1 VWGSAVATK
10 QQRVDLTIL
19 IPCYNEE
26 ESIAECVNAIPEM
39 PWSTEILVVDGGS
52 TDNTFKIT
60 KSLKKP
66 GLRVIGYK
74 PSRSKGYACA
84 FGLKHARG
92 KVTVIQD
99 VDMNPAD
106 IPQVVRPIFEGRAD
120 FVNGTRMIL
129 PMEPGAM
136 SRLNRFGNKW
146 IFATLVSLV
155 IRQRLTDAL
164 CGYKAF
170 YTDMLRNKLKEDNWP
185 DFEMIINAKRAGARI
200 VEIPIRYVARKHGA
214 AKMKPIQHGW
224 SMLKMLA
231 KLAVKR

>member
-1 VWGSAVATK
+1 MAEK
-10 QQRVDLTIL
+10 QVQLTVL

-26 ESIAECVNAIPEM
+26 ESIKDCVMAVPDM

-52 TDNTFKIT
+52 KDNTFKVA
-60 KSLKKP
+60 KSINKK
-66 GLRVIGYK
+66 GVRVIRYY
-74 PSRSKGYACA
+74 PSRTKGYACA

-106 IPQVVRPIFEGRAD
+106 IPQIVRPIFEGWAD
-120 FVNGTRMIL
+120 FVNGTRFIL

-136 SRLNRFGNKW
+136 SRLNRLGNKW
-146 IFATLVSLV
+146 VFSTLVSLV
-155 IRQRLTDAL
+155 IRQRLTDSL

-170 YTDMLRNKLKEDNWP
+170 HTSLLRNKLKEDNWP
-185 DFEMIINAKRAGARI
+185 DFEMLIRAKRAGARI
-200 VEIPIRYVARKHGA
+200 VEMPIRYVARKGGTP
-214 AKMKPIQHGW
+214 KMKPFRDGF
-224 SMLKMLA
+224 SMLKMLV

>member
-1 VWGSAVATK
+1 MAEKPVE
-10 QQRVDLTIL
+10 LTVL

-26 ESIAECVNAIPEM
+26 SSIKDCVMAVPKM

-52 TDNTFKIT
+52 SDNTFNVA
-60 KSLKKP
+60 KSLKKE

-92 KVTVIQD
+92 KVTAIQD

-106 IPQVVRPIFEGRAD
+106 IPQIVRPIFEGWAD
-120 FVNGTRMIL
+120 FVNGTRFII
-129 PMEPGAM
+129 PSEPGAI
-136 SRLNRFGNKW
+136 STLNRVGNKFV
-146 IFATLVSLV
+146 FAPLVSMV
-155 IRQRLTDAL
+155 IRKWLTDSL

-170 YTDMLRNKLKEDNWP
+170 YTNTLRGKLKEDNWP
-185 DFEMIINAKRAGARI
+185 DFEMLIRAKRAGARI
-200 VEIPIRYVARKHGA
+200 VEIPIRYVARKGGTP
-214 AKMKPIQHGW
+214 KMKPFRHGM

-231 KLAVKR
+231 KLALSR

>member
-1 VWGSAVATK
+1 VTNNN
-10 QQRVDLTIL
+10 QTDLTIL

-26 ESIAECVNAIPEM
+26 ESIAECVMAVPDHM

-52 TDNTFKIT
+52 KDNTFKVA
-60 KSLKKP
+60 KALKKK
-66 GLRVIGYK
+66 GLRVIRYS

-84 FGLKHARG
+84 YGLQHARG

-99 VDMNPAD
+99 VDMNPTD
-106 IPQVVRPIFEGRAD
+106 IPQVVRPIFDGWAD

-129 PMEPGAM
+129 PMEQGAM
-136 SRLNRFGNKW
+136 STLNRMGNKW
-146 IFATLVSLV
+146 IFATLVSAV
-155 IRQRLTDAL
+155 IRQRLTDSL

-170 YTDMLRNKLKEDNWP
+170 YTKMLKGKLHEDNWP
-185 DFEMIINAKRAGARI
+185 DFEMIIKAKRAGARI
-200 VEIPIRYVARKHGA
+200 VEIPVRYVARKHGA

>member
-1 VWGSAVATK
+1 MAKK
-10 QQRVDLTIL
+10 QIELTVL

-26 ESIAECVNAIPEM
+26 ESIKQCVMAVPDM

-52 TDNTFKIT
+52 KDDTFKVA
-60 KSLKKP
+60 KSIKKK
-66 GLRVIGYK
+66 GLRVIRYS
-74 PSRSKGYACA
+74 PARTKGYACA

-106 IPQVVRPIFEGRAD
+106 IPQIVRPIFEGWAD
-120 FVNGTRMIL
+120 FVNGTRFIL

-136 SRLNRFGNKW
+136 SRLNKFGNKW
-146 IFATLVSLV
+146 IFSTLVSLV
-155 IRQRLTDAL
+155 IRQKLTDSL

-170 YTDMLRNKLKEDNWP
+170 HTSLLRGKLKEDNWP
-185 DFEMIINAKRAGARI
+185 DFEMLIRAKRAGARI
-200 VEIPIRYVARKHGA
+200 VEIPIRYVARKGGTP
-214 AKMKPIQHGW
+214 KMRPFRDGF
-224 SMLKMLA
+224 SMLKMLI

>member
-1 VWGSAVATK
+1 METPK
-10 QQRVDLTIL
+10 QVDLTIL

-26 ESIAECVNAIPEM
+26 SSIKDCVMAVPDL

-52 TDNTFKIT
+52 TDNTFKT
-60 KSLKKP
+60 AKSLKKK

-92 KVTVIQD
+92 RVTVIQD

-106 IPQVVRPIFEGRAD
+106 ISQIVRPIFEGWAD
-120 FVNGTRMIL
+120 FVNGTRFII
-129 PMEPGAM
+129 PSEKGAI
-136 SRLNRFGNKW
+136 STLNRIGNKYV
-146 IFATLVSLV
+146 FAPLVSLV
-155 IRQRLTDAL
+155 IRKRLTDSL

-170 YTDMLRNKLKEDNWP
+170 YTNTLRGKLKEDNWP
-185 DFEMIINAKRAGARI
+185 DFEMLIRAKRAGARI
-200 VEIPIRYVARKHGA
+200 VEIPIRYVARKGGTP
-214 AKMKPIQHGW
+214 KMKPFRHGI
-224 SMLKMLA
+224 SMLKMLI